1 MVRAMTIDT
10 KALRKG
16 RIKRYWVFVKSYRN
30 KLLQSIRFRN
40 RHKDLTVK
48 EFTALTL
55 CKARKD
61 VGKVLKKFRK
71 DIHKKGQSNEY
82 YFDVMTTRQKHKER
96 WGVKEDDLGD
106 LPEGAD
112 T

>member
-1 MVRAMTIDT
+1 MTIDT

-16 RIKRYWVFVKSYRN
+16 RMKRYWVFVRSYRN
-30 KLLQSIRFRN
+30 KLLQSTRFRN
-40 RHKDLTVK
+40 KHEDMTVK
-48 EFTALTL
+48 EFSALTMTIS
-55 CKARKD
+55 RKD

-71 DIHKKGQSNEY
+71 DIHKKNQSNQY
-82 YFDVMTTRQKHKER
+82 YFDVVVSRRKAKER